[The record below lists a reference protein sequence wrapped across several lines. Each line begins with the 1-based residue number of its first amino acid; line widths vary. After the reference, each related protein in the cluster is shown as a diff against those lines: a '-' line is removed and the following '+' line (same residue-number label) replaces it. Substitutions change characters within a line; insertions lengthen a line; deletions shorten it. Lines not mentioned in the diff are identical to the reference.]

1 MRELPLYDMGDGN
14 WVVIAPDEYMFI
26 EDLSR
31 ADSLRICGPNRELPR
46 GIGNGRSYRFGGAW
60 YTPDELE
67 MFREEAKLL
76 AMLKPAGDA
85 ESEVHEVLCRCVPA
99 DGSVLVPDGSAGPDD
114 LVIDESNSNIGKR
127 RALPRKDDGSEWVII
142 SGNEFFG
149 RIVRAWSIWAELED
163 LALVEF
169 GSQMVACQRM
179 KKELIEGML
188 ESLGDAWRETLRRLQ
203 RRDMGSILSDN
214 LGAAPVVDGEGVH
227 LRADDGDYPRISG
240 CYDQL
245 DLLALAGMER
255 LSKHLQLIKESKT
268 ADGAA
273 AYEGAKF
280 FMGYWKTG
288 ALVASGL
295 GRRVTHKVQEEVSV
309 MKERRKHAEE
319 RGLAR
324 GPPAKG
330 GKTT

>member
-1 MRELPLYDMGDGN
+1 MGGLS
-14 WVVIAPDEYMFI
+14 ADEDRFI

-76 AMLKPAGDA
+76 EMLKPAGEA

-99 DGSVLVPDGSAGPDD
+99 DRSVLVPDESAGPDHM
-114 LVIDESNSNIGKR
+114 VIDESKSNIGKR
-127 RALPRKDDGSEWVII
+127 GALPRKDDGSEWVII

-188 ESLGDAWRETLRRLQ
+188 ESLGDAWRETLRRRQ

-214 LGAAPVVDGEGVH
+214 LGAAPVVDGEEIR
-227 LRADDGDYPRISG
+227 LRADDGDLSVHEHGLLCMTLGISG

-245 DLLALAGMER
+245 NLSALAGMER
-255 LSKHLQLIKESKT
+255 VSKRLQLIKESKT

-280 FMGYWKTG
+280 FVGYWKTR
-288 ALVASGL
+288 ALVASEL